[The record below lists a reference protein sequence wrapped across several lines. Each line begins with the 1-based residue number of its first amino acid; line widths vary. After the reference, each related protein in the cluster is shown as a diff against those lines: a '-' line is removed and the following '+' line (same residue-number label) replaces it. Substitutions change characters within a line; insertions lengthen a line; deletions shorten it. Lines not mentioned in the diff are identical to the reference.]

1 MFMQLYYSN
10 FLTLDAGREKI
21 YFQNV
26 LKKTKTQLKML
37 ILNQH
42 DFWEC
47 LVWNN
52 PLIFWCWCCCQNPV
66 HPRKG
71 LDLFWKFTVHS
82 SFLILN
88 ITLVPRYIRIDCF
101 CRLQIWK
108 LYNSLYIM
116 NLSQKGHSRGQSVS
130 RRQILTD

>member
-21 YFQNV
+21 CFQNV

-88 ITLVPRYIRIDCF
+88 ITFVPRYIRLF
-101 CRLQIWK
+101 LQTTNLKIVQLLVHHELVTK
-108 LYNSLYIM
+108 RSLNMFYF
-116 NLSQKGHSRGQSVS
+116 
-130 RRQILTD
+130 